1 MRKATINRRNFLKGA
16 GSFLAGTVLFRLQRM
31 FGLAPNPDKDRG
43 AHLKEAKH
51 YTSGDNL
58 AG

>member
-1 MRKATINRRNFLKGA
+1 MKKHTFNRRDFLKGA
-16 GSFLAGTVLFRLQRM
+16 GRFLAGMVLFRLQRM
-31 FGLAPNPDKDRG
+31 FGLTPNPDKDR
-43 AHLKEAKH
+43 HPPLKEAKY

>member
-1 MRKATINRRNFLKGA
+1 MKKHIFNRRDFLKSA
-16 GSFLAGTVLFRLQRM
+16 GSFLAGTVLFRLQRV
-31 FGLAPNPDKDRG
+31 FGLAPHPDKDRG
-43 AHLKEAKH
+43 ASLKEAKH